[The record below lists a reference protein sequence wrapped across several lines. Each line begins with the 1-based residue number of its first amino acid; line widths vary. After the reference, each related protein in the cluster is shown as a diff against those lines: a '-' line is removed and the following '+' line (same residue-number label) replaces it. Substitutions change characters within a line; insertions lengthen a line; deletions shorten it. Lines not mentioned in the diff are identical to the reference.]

1 MVHIK
6 PVRCESEN
14 LGGLIK
20 QTKKLYIWEFYL
32 DDELII
38 IEFFYSLLTRKRRIE
53 VNKILKYED
62 IS

>member
-1 MVHIK
+1 MANVV

-14 LGGLIK
+14 LGSLIK
-20 QTKKLYIWEFYL
+20 QSKKHFIWEFYL
-32 DDELII
+32 DDELLI

-53 VNKILKYED
+53 INKILKYEN